1 MKYLLIAL
9 AVLFFVASVFEL
21 AYLNKSYPKIHVLE
35 MDLGNKN
42 SLEIEKKLSDKF
54 STVKNIEIVWGTSLW
69 TITPEQID
77 LKYYPPASAVE
88 ILRVGRSGKLIK
100 NLQTKFLVLKNGLVL
115 DPVFS
120 VDENKINSA
129 LEEISKQVNI
139 PTHEPEILI
148 VDGKISISNG
158 ENGQEI
164 DGRELINNIRMSL
177 AKLNSSPIQLP
188 VNILNPKLSPT
199 QVENLQLRG
208 ESLLGK
214 KLVLKSGNNSWTI
227 SSEQTLAWVD
237 PFVNDGWKRDLI
249 ESWVNELAQTIDRP
263 AQNALF
269 RFVSPANRVEE
280 FKPAHP
286 GFKTQQDKL
295 IAQVIDSLTNLQKNG
310 VLENTLEI
318 PGERIEPTITNS
330 QVNTLGIKEVIGRG
344 ESNYS
349 GSIPNRIFN
358 LKKAAQSINGVLVAP
373 GEVFS
378 FVKYVG
384 DISAESGYKQAYII
398 KDGKTILGDGGG
410 VCQVSTTLFR
420 AILNAGL
427 PVEDRT
433 AHAYRVHYYE
443 NDSQPGLDATIFSPS
458 TDFKFKNDTTS
469 YILVQTSVD
478 ETKNKL
484 YFDIYGTL
492 DGRKVEISKVRLWD
506 SAPPPPDLY
515 QDDPTLLK
523 GKVVQVDWSAWGI
536 KAAFD
541 WKVTR
546 GGEVLQDRTFYSNFR
561 PWQAIY
567 LRGIR

>member
-1 MKYLLIAL
+1 MLGT
-9 AVLFFVASVFEL
+9 
-21 AYLNKSYPKIHVLE
+21 
-35 MDLGNKN
+35 DLGNKK
-42 SLEIEKKLSDKF
+42 SLEIEKILADKF
-54 STVKNIEIVWGTSLW
+54 STVKNIEIVWGTSRW

-77 LKYYPPASAVE
+77 LKYYLPTSSDQV
-88 ILRVGRSGKLIK
+88 LKVGRSGNLVKDTKTKLS
-100 NLQTKFLVLKNGLVL
+100 LLKNGLTL
-115 DPVFS
+115 DPIFS
-120 VDENKINSA
+120 VDENMINSA
-129 LEEISKQVNI
+129 LEEISGQINI

-148 VDGKISISNG
+148 VGGKISITNG

-164 DGRELINNIRMSL
+164 DERELVNSIRMSL
-177 AKLNSSPIQLP
+177 AKLNSSPIQLQ
-188 VNILNPKLSPT
+188 VKTLNPKLSPT
-199 QVENLQLRG
+199 QIEYLRLRG

-214 KLVLKSGNNSWTI
+214 KLILKNDNNTWTI
-227 SSEQTLAWVD
+227 SSEQSLAWID
-237 PFVNDGWKRDLI
+237 PFVDNGWKRDLI

-280 FKPAHP
+280 FKPAQS

-295 IAQVIDSLTNLQKNG
+295 ITQIIDSLTNLQKNG
-310 VLENTLEI
+310 VLENSLDV
-318 PGERIEPTITNS
+318 PGEKIEPTITNA
-330 QVNTLGIKEVIGRG
+330 QANTLGIKEVVGQG

-349 GSIPNRIFN
+349 GSISNRIFN
-358 LKKAAQSINGVLVAP
+358 LKKAALSINGVLVAP

-378 FVKYVG
+378 FVKYIG

-420 AILNAGL
+420 AVLHAGL

-443 NDSQPGLDATIFSPS
+443 NDSQPGFDATIFSPS
-458 TDFKFKNDTTS
+458 TDFKFKNDTSS
-469 YILVQTSVD
+469 YILIQSRVD
-478 ETKNKL
+478 EAHNKL
-484 YFDIYGTL
+484 FFDLYGTS

-506 SAPPPPDLY
+506 AAPPPPDLY

-546 GGEVLQDRTFYSNFR
+546 NGEVLQNRTFYSNFR

-567 LRGIR
+567 LRGIL

>member
-1 MKYLLIAL
+1 MLGI
-9 AVLFFVASVFEL
+9 
-21 AYLNKSYPKIHVLE
+21 
-35 MDLGNKN
+35 DLGNKK
-42 SLEIEKKLSDKF
+42 SSEIENILTSKF
-54 STVKNIEIVWGTSLW
+54 STVKNIEIVWGTSRW

-77 LKYYPPASAVE
+77 LKYYPPASAIE
-88 ILRVGRSGKLIK
+88 ALKVGRSGKLVK
-100 NLQTKFLVLKNGLVL
+100 NLQTKFWVFKNGFTL

-139 PTHEPEILI
+139 PTREPEILI
-148 VDGKISISNG
+148 IDGKISISNG

-164 DGRELINNIRMSL
+164 DGRELINSIRKSL
-177 AKLNSSPIQLP
+177 ANLNSSPVQLP
-188 VNILNPKLSPT
+188 VKTLNPKLSPT
-199 QVENLQLRG
+199 QVENLRLRG

-214 KLVLKSGNNSWTI
+214 KLILKNDNNIWTI
-227 SSEQTLAWVD
+227 SSEQSLAWVD
-237 PFVNDGWKRDLI
+237 PFVDGGWKRDLI

-280 FKPAHP
+280 FKSAQP
-286 GFKTQQDKL
+286 GFATLQDKL
-295 IAQVIDSLTNLQKNG
+295 IAQIIDGLTDLQKTS

-318 PGERIEPTITNS
+318 PGDKVEPTITNS
-330 QVNTLGIKEVIGRG
+330 QVNTLGIKEIIGRG

-358 LKKAAQSINGVLVAP
+358 LKKAGLSINGVLVAP

-378 FVKYVG
+378 FVKYIG
-384 DISAESGYKQAYII
+384 DISVESGYKQAYII

-420 AILNAGL
+420 AVLNSGL
-427 PVEDRT
+427 PIEERT

-443 NDSQPGLDATIFSPS
+443 NDSKPGLDATIFSPT
-458 TDFKFKNDTTS
+458 TDFKFKNDTAT
-469 YILVQTSVD
+469 YILIQTSVD

-484 YFDIYGTL
+484 YFDLYGTA

-515 QDDPTLLK
+515 QDDPTLAK
-523 GKVVQVDWSAWGI
+523 GKVIQVDWAAWGI

-546 GGEVLQDRTFYSNFR
+546 GNEVLQQRTFYSNFR

-567 LRGIR
+567 LRGTK